1 MRRVKMTHRMGSLLL
16 GKVGKDAYFTHSG
29 MPFFP
34 YNIVEPDDPIET
46 IDSNKYVDIDEIR
59 YEQLAGKFEIV
70 NPLVMPDDQ
79 DVSIVKHLPGQHDQS
94 THGRGKTTLAGAS
107 LSSDLTSAE
116 KKSIAEF
123 GTGYHQVQNRAR
135 GKRNTY
141 RGYGRMSNSQLDE
154 MQGNLD
160 SAISKSTLD
169 TNVTLVRE
177 VPMTTLPFTATGSGK
192 GTIRDKGF
200 LVMEKSMPLGGDDV
214 PSYGNVMLKIK
225 APAGTTALPLR
236 GLADGSGNKTVFPRG
251 TKIRITG
258 KSQNNASTFLGEIVE

>member
-16 GKVGKDAYFTHSG
+16 GEVAKDVYFTHSG

-34 YNIVEPDDPIET
+34 YNIIEPDDPIET
-46 IDSNKYVDIDEIR
+46 IDTNKYVDIDEMR
-59 YEQLAGKFEIV
+59 YEQLAGKYEVV
-70 NPLVMPDDQ
+70 NPLVVPDAETALQ
-79 DVSIVKHLPGQHDQS
+79 KHLTGKHDQAA
-94 THGRGKTTLAGAS
+94 HGKGGTKLSGAS

-116 KKSIAEF
+116 KKSVADF

-141 RGYGRMSNSQLDE
+141 RGYGRMSDSQLDE

-160 SAISKSTLD
+160 SAISKSKLD
-169 TNVTLVRE
+169 SNVTLVRE
-177 VPMTTLPFTATGSGK
+177 VPETTLPFTATGSGK

-200 LVMEKSMPLGGDDV
+200 LVMDKAMPLGGDDT
-214 PSYGNVMLKIK
+214 PPYGSVKLKIQAK
-225 APAGTTALPLR
+225 AGTTALPLR
-236 GLADGSGNKTVFPRG
+236 GLAEGSGNKTVFPRG

-258 KSQNNASTFLGEIVE
+258 KSENDFRTYLGEIVE

>member
-1 MRRVKMTHRMGSLLL
+1 MTHRMGSLLL
-16 GKVGKDAYFTHSG
+16 GEVAKDVYFTHSG

-34 YNIVEPDDPIET
+34 YNIIEPDDPIEP
-46 IDSNKYVDIDEIR
+46 IDTNKYVDIDKMR
-59 YEQLAGKFEIV
+59 YEQLAGKYEV
-70 NPLVMPDDQ
+70 TDPLMVV
-79 DVSIVKHLPGQHDQS
+79 DVETTLEKHLTGKHDQS
-94 THGRGKTTLAGAS
+94 THGKGGTKLSGAS

-116 KKSIAEF
+116 KDSIAKF

-141 RGYGRMSNSQLDE
+141 RGYGRMSDSNLDE

-169 TNVTLVRE
+169 SDVTLVRE
-177 VPMTTLPFTATGSGK
+177 VPETTLPFTATGSGK

-200 LVMEKSMPLGGDDV
+200 LVMDKSMPLGGDDT
-214 PSYGNVMLKIK
+214 PAIGNINLKIRAK
-225 APAGTTALPLR
+225 AGTTALPLR

-258 KSQNNASTFLGEIVE
+258 KSSNDIRTFIGEVVE

>member
-1 MRRVKMTHRMGSLLL
+1 MFRKERYKQV
-16 GKVGKDAYFTHSG
+16 SG
-29 MPFFP
+29 GVII
-34 YNIVEPDDPIET
+34 YDNYGQIVEQIEAT
-46 IDSNKYVDIDEIR
+46 KANL
-59 YEQLAGKFEIV
+59 Q
-70 NPLVMPDDQ
+70 
-79 DVSIVKHLPGQHDQS
+79 KHLPGQHDQS
-94 THGRGKTTLAGAS
+94 THSRGGTKLSGAS

-116 KKSIAEF
+116 KKSLADF

-141 RGYGRMSNSQLDE
+141 QGYGRMSNSQLDE

-169 TNVTLVRE
+169 SDVTLVRE
-177 VPMTTLPFTATGSGK
+177 VPNTTLPFTPTGSGR

-200 LVMEKSMPLGGDDV
+200 LVMDKSMPLGGDET
-214 PSYGNVMLKIK
+214 PTLGNVNLRITAK
-225 APAGTTALPLR
+225 AGTTALPLR

-258 KSQNNASTFLGEIVE
+258 KSANDIDTYLGEIVE